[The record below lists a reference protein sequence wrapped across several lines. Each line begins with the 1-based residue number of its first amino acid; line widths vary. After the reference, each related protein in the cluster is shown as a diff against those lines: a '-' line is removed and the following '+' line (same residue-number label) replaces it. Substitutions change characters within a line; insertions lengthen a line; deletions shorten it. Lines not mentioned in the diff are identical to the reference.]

1 MSWEEYSFKKGKT
14 SFIAKDFNT
23 NEVLSILDERTQTVT
38 QNHFLRY
45 HRKVCELIHVITMDM
60 YSPYYLLVK
69 LPFQMNHFIIALQVF
84 LGVVVNDFHHSLGKW
99 KE

>member
-1 MSWEEYSFKKGKT
+1 M
-14 SFIAKDFNT
+14 SFIAPDFDT

-60 YSPYYLLVK
+60 NSPYYHLVK
-69 LPFQMNHFIIALQVF
+69 LLF
-84 LGVVVNDFHHSLGKW
+84 
-99 KE
+99 